1 MGGIDDSGVAGCAP
15 VGICTMKIVFMV
27 SSMNSGGAERVAATL
42 SNAWVAQGHQ
52 VLLMS
57 TFPVRGQSFY
67 DLDEGVRLVWLA
79 DALGGRGRSLLAP
92 LWKLRE
98 MRRFVRH
105 EKPDVVV
112 SFLTNVNVM
121 TLIATRK
128 LDIPVVVCERT
139 NPVFSQSVGRFL
151 AWLRR
156 RLYPLASAVS
166 VQTRDAAASF
176 APMVKGVSAIDV
188 LPNPLPPGL
197 EGMATAALQPDGQ
210 GRFRLVAMGRLRPNK
225 QFDRLIAMFAR
236 VCADY
241 PDWDLFIYG
250 EGPMRQVLESQVREL
265 GLAGRVQLPGR
276 TPLAWNA
283 LQKGA
288 LFAMTSR
295 VEGFPNALMEAM
307 ALGLPC
313 VVYDCPSGP
322 REMTQ
327 GGRSALLVE
336 LDDEEHFVASLRTLM
351 DDPVY
356 RSRLGKEA
364 AQAMRDSYGLPVV
377 LAHWQAVFSRVV
389 EHHE

>member
-1 MGGIDDSGVAGCAP
+1 
-15 VGICTMKIVFMV
+15 MKIVFMV

-52 VLLMS
+52 VLLVS
-57 TFPVRGQSFY
+57 TFPVRGKSFY
-67 DLDEGVRLVWLA
+67 TLNDDVRLVWLA
-79 DALGGRGRSLLAP
+79 DALGRRGRSFLAP

-105 EKPDVVV
+105 EQPDVVV

-121 TLIATRK
+121 TLIATRG
-128 LDIPVVVCERT
+128 LGVPVVVCERT
-139 NPVFSQSVGRFL
+139 NPVFSQSAGAFL
-151 AWLRR
+151 SWMRR
-156 RLYPLASAVS
+156 RLYPSASAVS
-166 VQTRDAAASF
+166 VQTLDAAASF
-176 APMVKGVSAIDV
+176 APMLEGVSVIDV
-188 LPNPLPPGL
+188 LPNPLPPEL
-197 EGMATAALQPDGQ
+197 EAMPVAALQPDEQ
-210 GRFRLVAMGRLRPNK
+210 RRFRLVAMGRLRPNK

-250 EGPMRQVLESQVREL
+250 EGPMREALETQIREL

-307 ALGLPC
+307 ALGLPS

-322 REMTQ
+322 REMAQ
-327 GGRSALLVE
+327 GGRTALLVT

-351 DDPVY
+351 DDPAL
-356 RSRLGKEA
+356 RSQMGQEA
-364 AQAMRDSYGLPVV
+364 AQAMRDSYGVPVV
-377 LAHWQAVFSRVV
+377 LSHWQNVFSRVV
-389 EHHE
+389 DHHE